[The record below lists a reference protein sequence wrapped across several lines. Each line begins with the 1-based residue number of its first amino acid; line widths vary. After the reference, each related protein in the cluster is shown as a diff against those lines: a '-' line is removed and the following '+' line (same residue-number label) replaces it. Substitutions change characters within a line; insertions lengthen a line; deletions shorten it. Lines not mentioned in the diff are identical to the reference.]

1 MNRKNPEEIM
11 MNPHWAI
18 VSNVGTYHEGDQRSR
33 DAPGHGYAA
42 HTSYSLEYTPYE
54 TEIEAIDA
62 LKRKG
67 ASPFKVIY
75 ATPLTVQTETT
86 LKTTLNHG

>member
-1 MNRKNPEEIM
+1 M
-11 MNPHWAI
+11 MQPHWAI
-18 VSNVGTYHEGDQRSR
+18 VANVGTYHEGDQRSR

-62 LKRKG
+62 VKQKARHAL
-67 ASPFKVIY
+67 FKVIY

-86 LKTTLNHG
+86 LKTALNHG